1 MNIQGI
7 IPILLQYRYPILFP
21 LAVIEG
27 PILTVVGGFLSTTGV
42 FNPLWVYLI
51 MVAGDVVGD
60 FIYYL
65 LGRFG
70 GGALPRI
77 GRFFGITEERVEK
90 AKNYFGIHHKKAI
103 VLSKLVHGIGTA
115 GLFVAGHIKVPYGRF
130 FIICLLTSLVQSA
143 LFLAVGILFGH
154 AYLQISR
161 YLDIFGATTIV
172 IGITIVTLIVLK
184 NRKVKM

>member
-1 MNIQGI
+1 MSIESI

-27 PILTVVGGFLSTTGV
+27 PILTVVGGFLSTTGI

-51 MVAGDVVGD
+51 MVAGDVAGD
-60 FIYYL
+60 FIYYM
-65 LGRFG
+65 LGRYSG
-70 GGALPRI
+70 HALPKI
-77 GRFFGITEERVEK
+77 GRFLGITEMRVET
-90 AKNYFGIHHKKAI
+90 AKNYFGLHHKKAI

-115 GLFVAGHIKVPYGRF
+115 GLYVAGHIRVPYGRF
-130 FIICLLTSLVQSA
+130 FVICTLTSLVQSA
-143 LFLAVGILFGH
+143 FFLAIGILFGH

-172 IGITIVTLIVLK
+172 VGLTIVILLILK
-184 NRKVKM
+184 SRKAQP